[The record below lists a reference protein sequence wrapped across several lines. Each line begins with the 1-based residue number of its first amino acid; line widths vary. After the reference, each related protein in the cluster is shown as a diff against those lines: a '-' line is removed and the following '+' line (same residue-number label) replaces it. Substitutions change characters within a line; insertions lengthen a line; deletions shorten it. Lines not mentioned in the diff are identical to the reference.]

1 MLRSVGV
8 MFADGR
14 GAGSAGLRPESW
26 TAGVI
31 GMGGGGETCLR
42 APDFARPLDW

>member
-14 GAGSAGLRPESW
+14 GAGSAGYVPSPGRLGW
-26 TAGVI
+26 
-31 GMGGGGETCLR
+31 
-42 APDFARPLDW
+42 